1 MDTWMIGQ
9 MSRWRERFKPE
20 AEIQAR
26 RLRCKHTGSDSSL
39 QAQIQAWRL
48 RSKPTGSDWSLEAL
62 ISLRKPTWP
71 RCARSIG
78 DLICFQRMYRV
89 CSSLLAQ
96 IQAWR
101 LRFKPRGWAASLQ
114 AQIQAWR
121 LRFKPGGWSTSMAW
135 APPKIPSQDFQNIGF
150 IGFICFIG
158 FLKVLLVFSRNYK
171 FCLVKYTFYNKM

>member
-1 MDTWMIGQ
+1 MLNKTKVFYGKVRFYLINQAYPMKVCSSLLAQIQAG
-9 MSRWRERFKPE
+9 RLRFKP
-20 AEIQAR
+20 
-26 RLRCKHTGSDSSL
+26 GGWDSSL

-101 LRFKPRGWAASLQ
+101 LRFKP
-114 AQIQAWR
+114 
-121 LRFKPGGWSTSMAW
+121 GGWSTSMAW
-135 APPKIPSQDFQNIGF
+135 ARSLPKTSRI
-150 IGFICFIG
+150 
-158 FLKVLLVFSRNYK
+158 LVLLVLLVLLVFWR
-171 FCLVKYTFYNKM
+171 FYWFFQETISFAW